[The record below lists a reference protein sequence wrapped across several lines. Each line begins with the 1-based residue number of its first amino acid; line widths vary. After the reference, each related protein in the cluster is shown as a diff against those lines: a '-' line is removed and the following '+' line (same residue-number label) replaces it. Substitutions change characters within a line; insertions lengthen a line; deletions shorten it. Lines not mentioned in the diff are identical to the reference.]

1 MRRVLKRYRADE
13 QRGIGELMTEQSPG
27 SSFIV
32 RGHAAFHRDYD
43 KIFAEW
49 MGRFADNLFT
59 PDKAKSSGRLRL
71 LQWALYRLVR
81 RLDEQGAYDS
91 SGWIEHSA
99 DEIRRMPPGEKMAP
113 HERDLR
119 KHLAAL
125 KSLTSSLSI
134 LSLHSYLTRSLVR
147 QCQSV
152 GHRRSPGNLI
162 SRHSLNR
169 RKSDVAA

>member
-71 LQWALYRLVR
+71 LQWALYGLVR
-81 RLDEQGAYDS
+81 QLDEQGAYDS

-99 DEIRRMPPGEKMAP
+99 DEIRRMPPGEKGTARARSK
-113 HERDLR
+113 ETSCRSQIIDLFLINSVASFLSDPLTCKPVPICR
-119 KHLAAL
+119 PP
-125 KSLTSSLSI
+125 SLTWEFDFPSF
-134 LSLHSYLTRSLVR
+134 
-147 QCQSV
+147 
-152 GHRRSPGNLI
+152 
-162 SRHSLNR
+162 
-169 RKSDVAA
+169 A